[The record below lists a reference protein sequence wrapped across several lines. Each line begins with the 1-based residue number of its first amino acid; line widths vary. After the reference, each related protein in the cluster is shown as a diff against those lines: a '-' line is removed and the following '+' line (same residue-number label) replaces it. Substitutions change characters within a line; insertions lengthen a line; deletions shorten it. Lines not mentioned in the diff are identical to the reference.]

1 MFASGNKLN
10 RACLVVFSG
19 GQDSTTCLHW
29 ALRTFSAVES
39 VFFDY
44 GQRHKSEML
53 AAQAIAWRVKIPMRI
68 FRLDFFREL
77 KGNAL
82 TDHSI
87 PISPM
92 PPPNPLKGGFDTSPP
107 PGDGGNK
114 ETSLPNTFV
123 PGRNLVFLTHAAAYA
138 YTKGIRDVVTGLCQT
153 DYSGYPDC
161 RMDTLKALQK
171 SLHLGLGWPE
181 RHGVLRLH
189 APLMFKT
196 KAESV
201 RLAQKWCAMDS
212 LAYSHTCY
220 EGSVPPCGKCPACI
234 LRDKGFA
241 EAGIKDPLLIR
252 VG

>member
-1 MFASGNKLN
+1 MPAQKKKLN

-29 ALRTFSAVES
+29 ALNTFTSVEG

-44 GQRHKSEML
+44 GQRHKSEVL
-53 AAQAIAWRVKIPMRI
+53 AAQAIAWRVKIPLRL

-82 TDHSI
+82 TDSSI
-87 PISPM
+87 AISSETGPM
-92 PPPNPLKGGFDTSPP
+92 G
-107 PGDGGNK
+107 
-114 ETSLPNTFV
+114 LPNTFV

-138 YTKGIRDVVTGLCQT
+138 YTKGIHDIVTGLCQT

-161 RMDTLKALQK
+161 RIDTLKALQK

-181 RHGVLRLH
+181 RHGVLRLI

-201 RLAQKWCAMDS
+201 RLAQKWGAMDS
-212 LAYSHTCY
+212 LALSHTCY
-220 EGSVPPCGKCPACI
+220 EGSVPPCGKCPACL
-234 LRDKGFA
+234 LRAKGFS
-241 EAGIKDPLLIR
+241 EAGMADPLLTR
-252 VG
+252 LG